1 MLSGRRCGRQGTV
14 LAQQG
19 GGALPVQID
28 DSLLRGGFR
37 PLSPQACLCDFWAV
51 SQEMGADFA
60 MGPGL
65 LGGCR
70 RESFAV
76 ELADL
81 GKCRRMVA
89 FRAGSAYETAQ
100 KFAVHRWS
108 SREAVGRAAAARR
121 VGYIDG
127 FPTGAHEA
135 SPRSCGVLMTR
146 WMLGSFYGRFLAM
159 MSGGVLLTSIWVSI
173 LVTIVRR
180 NGGLTET
187 LKGRRCRPR
196 VSATFPLTPVR

>member
-1 MLSGRRCGRQGTV
+1 M
-14 LAQQG
+14 
-19 GGALPVQID
+19 QID
-28 DSLLRGGFR
+28 GPLLRGGFR
-37 PLSPQACLCDFWAV
+37 PLSPQARLSDFCAL

-65 LGGCR
+65 RGGCR

-89 FRAGSAYETAQ
+89 FRAGSACETVQ
-100 KFAVHRWS
+100 KFAVHRRS
-108 SREAVGRAAAARR
+108 SREAVGRAVAARR

-127 FPTGAHEA
+127 FLTGAHEA

-146 WMLGSFYGRFLAM
+146 WILGSFMAAFWL
-159 MSGGVLLTSIWVSI
+159 WCP
-173 LVTIVRR
+173 
-180 NGGLTET
+180 EE
-187 LKGRRCRPR
+187 CC
-196 VSATFPLTPVR
+196 